1 MPTPFLSNY
10 AILRARLTEGTHA
23 LHVDLLAPTDHHCL
37 FSWRGAGV
45 RGHDASVIAKFS
57 LSICSASIKVM
68 VVGLLW
74 RRGHFE
80 GKLQLTC
87 SRCWAA
93 ARGGKMWSL
102 ILGLSFSST
111 ACQGPWVPSL
121 QAAMWTNIWGAGCFW
136 NPFWIWQPEQRA
148 QSGMEQ
154 RGVNA
159 AQSGGGRAGAI
170 WCLIADPFAARV
182 RCLVGGCV

>member
-1 MPTPFLSNY
+1 MPTPFLSNC
-10 AILRARLTEGTHA
+10 AILRARLTEAAHV
-23 LHVDLLAPTDHHCL
+23 LHIDLLGPIDHHFL

-45 RGHDASVIAKFS
+45 WGHDASVTAKFS

-80 GKLQLTC
+80 GKLRLT
-87 SRCWAA
+87 SARCWAV
-93 ARGGKMWSL
+93 ARGAKCEVWSQACHSAQL
-102 ILGLSFSST
+102 PVRALGF
-111 ACQGPWVPSL
+111 PDL
-121 QAAMWTNIWGAGCFW
+121 QAAIWTNIWGAGCFW
-136 NPFWIWQPEQRA
+136 NPFWIWQPEQRT
-148 QSGMEQ
+148 QFGMEQ

-159 AQSGGGRAGAI
+159 AQSHGAGWGAI

-182 RCLVGGCV
+182 RCLVRGCV